1 MNRSPWKTPVILKV
15 EQVEDLNNNRPL
27 QIEKK
32 VKKIINYNEYEPLT
46 KEEKK
51 VEPVCYKEKIFCSRT
66 LDGMIEE
73 FDIKTYIGKIKSG
86 NEFYEIIIQ
95 PITKL
100 KEFPKGYPFSGDKV
114 TFLSQMIN
122 GKLYASNIVFIDKNK
137 VAVDNTIGVVIEKKG
152 YIYEKGVVVV
162 GRIPKNM
169 SIHVNDKMELQK
181 RNGTSLLVTVIEI
194 SVNQQVYTEAVS
206 GDYAAIFLKGILS
219 EMEVDY
225 KDILRHRK

>member
-1 MNRSPWKTPVILKV
+1 MSKSPWKTPVILKV

-32 VKKIINYNEYEPLT
+32 VEKITNYDEYEPLI

-51 VEPVCYKEKIFCSRT
+51 AEQIYYKENIFCSRSLEGT
-66 LDGMIEE
+66 IVE

-114 TFLSQMIN
+114 IFLSQMIN
-122 GKLYASNIVFIDKNK
+122 GKLYASNIVFMDKNK
-137 VAVDNTIGVVIEKKG
+137 VAVDNAIGVIIEEKG
-152 YIYEKGVVVV
+152 YSYEKGVIVV

-169 SIHVNDKMELQK
+169 SIHVNDKMEIQK
-181 RNGTSLLVTVIEI
+181 RNGTSLFVTVMGIN
-194 SVNQQVYTEAVS
+194 VNRQAYKEAIS
-206 GDYAAIFLKGILS
+206 GDYATIFLKGILS